1 MFAKKP
7 SVSFFG
13 FPNIWQ
19 NVPLE
24 IMRPFLRQ
32 GNKRMLQC
40 ALIASLRNEASHLF
54 WLLPYPRKS
63 SASGGWAEN
72 GACGIF
78 RVGGLHFLAFL
89 FLLLPFFSFAQA
101 ELDSTEEAKILI
113 IPFEEKLFYCDIMR
127 DLTKVNQLTQQQIY
141 DKLRNEIQL
150 SLKAAL
156 KDSMETATFLNT
168 DSITDLDL
176 INIYSVLGYNYVPV
190 PVEEKDEKT
199 GKGKKKNVE
208 PTEPKK
214 NVGIRNG
221 QVVAERQVVERYMS
235 AQLKNHEVLNQFYTN
250 YGINKFL
257 FINQMDVKMD
267 LTDPEMAFVDPKRLV
282 ALHYTIMDKDGKQI
296 SGGLVSEQFP
306 GTESRLNYIIG
317 GNFYK
322 LSAEVLNA
330 LIKAEKKEE
339 ETDTKKRKP
348 NPKVE
353 KH

>member
-1 MFAKKP
+1 MANNNHQSK
-7 SVSFFG
+7 
-13 FPNIWQ
+13 
-19 NVPLE
+19 
-24 IMRPFLRQ
+24 RLRHPEFIS
-32 GNKRMLQC
+32 GSKEMLKRVQHD
-40 ALIASLRNEASHLF
+40 AT
-54 WLLPYPRKS
+54 
-63 SASGGWAEN
+63 
-72 GACGIF
+72 CG
-78 RVGGLHFLAFL
+78 LS
-89 FLLLPFFSFAQA
+89 LLLFILFPFFSWSQTDMFGDGKVTKTDQ
-101 ELDSTEEAKILI
+101 EVYVEDSTEASKILI